1 MPSRKLSSYRAK
13 RDFTRTT
20 EPSGTGKATAAA
32 KSRKYVIQK
41 HAARRL
47 HYDLRLESDGVFKSW
62 AVTKGPSL
70 DPRDKRLAVEVEDH
84 PLDYGGFEGTIPKG
98 EYGGGTVQLWDRG
111 TWSVQP
117 GRSIRASLK
126 AGELKF
132 TLQGERLKG
141 GWVLVRMKRDRTG
154 GNGNNWL
161 LIKHRDRF
169 AKDDGD
175 ALLATDRS
183 VATGRTMAQIA
194 AGKTAK
200 RAPAKKG
207 SRRAATPPAFV
218 PPQLAKLVEHAPAE
232 TGWGH
237 EIKFDGYR
245 MQMRVAGGTVTL
257 KSRKGLDWT
266 ARFPEIARA
275 GKTLPDCLIDGEI
288 VAQDDRRV
296 PSFSLLQAAL
306 AEQETGELVFF
317 VFDLLFA
324 DGEDLRAERLT
335 ERKARLEGLLR
346 GHSGH
351 RIRYVAHFET
361 AADAILRS
369 ACRMRLEGVVS
380 KRLDAPYRSGRS
392 ESWLKTKCR
401 AGQEVVVGGW
411 TLRAGRLR
419 SLLVGVH
426 RGKRLAY
433 VGGVG
438 TGFGERNIKPL
449 MAALRAR
456 ATERSPFAG
465 ENAPVAA
472 ADIRWVRPELVAEIE
487 FAGWTGSGM
496 VRQAAYKGLRE
507 DMAPAEISDEPVLR
521 RGASKK
527 ARATRKEAPPR
538 RKSREVR
545 IEGVAISNPDKALW
559 PDAGDRRPV
568 TKEDL
573 ANYDATV
580 GPWMIEHLKGRPC
593 SIIRAPD
600 GIGGQRFFQRHAMQ
614 GTASLLD
621 LVKVQGERK
630 PYLEINRI
638 EAIVAVAQS
647 GGIELH
653 PWNCRP
659 GEPEV
664 PGRFVFDL
672 DPAPDVDFARVVDA
686 ARELRD
692 RLQRL
697 GLVPFCKT
705 TGGKGLHVVTPL
717 AQPRRGRLGWPEAKG
732 YARSVCAAMAA
743 DSPDRYVITMSK
755 KERVGRIFLDYLR
768 NGHKATAVA
777 PLSPRAREGA
787 TVSMPVEWSQ
797 VRGGLDPGR
806 FTIRTVPALL
816 KRSEPWRDYQKAA
829 RPLQVIRI
837 RKQS

>member
-1 MPSRKLSSYRAK
+1 
-13 RDFTRTT
+13 
-20 EPSGTGKATAAA
+20 
-32 KSRKYVIQK
+32 
-41 HAARRL
+41 
-47 HYDLRLESDGVFKSW
+47 
-62 AVTKGPSL
+62 
-70 DPRDKRLAVEVEDH
+70 
-84 PLDYGGFEGTIPKG
+84 
-98 EYGGGTVQLWDRG
+98 
-111 TWSVQP
+111 
-117 GRSIRASLK
+117 
-126 AGELKF
+126 
-132 TLQGERLKG
+132 
-141 GWVLVRMKRDRTG
+141 
-154 GNGNNWL
+154 
-161 LIKHRDRF
+161 
-169 AKDDGD
+169 
-175 ALLATDRS
+175 
-183 VATGRTMAQIA
+183 
-194 AGKTAK
+194 
-200 RAPAKKG
+200 
-207 SRRAATPPAFV
+207 
-218 PPQLAKLVEHAPAE
+218 
-232 TGWGH
+232 
-237 EIKFDGYR
+237 
-245 MQMRVAGGTVTL
+245 
-257 KSRKGLDWT
+257 
-266 ARFPEIARA
+266 
-275 GKTLPDCLIDGEI
+275 
-288 VAQDDRRV
+288 
-296 PSFSLLQAAL
+296 
-306 AEQETGELVFF
+306 
-317 VFDLLFA
+317 
-324 DGEDLRAERLT
+324 
-335 ERKARLEGLLR
+335 
-346 GHSGH
+346 
-351 RIRYVAHFET
+351 
-361 AADAILRS
+361 
-369 ACRMRLEGVVS
+369 
-380 KRLDAPYRSGRS
+380 
-392 ESWLKTKCR
+392 
-401 AGQEVVVGGW
+401 
-411 TLRAGRLR
+411 
-419 SLLVGVH
+419 
-426 RGKRLAY
+426 
-433 VGGVG
+433 
-438 TGFGERNIKPL
+438 
-449 MAALRAR
+449 
-456 ATERSPFAG
+456 
-465 ENAPVAA
+465 
-472 ADIRWVRPELVAEIE
+472 
-487 FAGWTGSGM
+487 
-496 VRQAAYKGLRE
+496 
-507 DMAPAEISDEPVLR
+507 MAPAEISDEPVLR
-521 RGASKK
+521 RSASKK

-614 GTASLLD
+614 GTSSLLD

>member
-1 MPSRKLSSYRAK
+1 LSRYRAK
-13 RDFTRTT
+13 RDFSRTA
-20 EPSGTGKATAAA
+20 EPSGSRKATATSKA
-32 KSRKYVIQK
+32 RRYVVQK

-47 HYDLRLESDGVFKSW
+47 HYDLRLEFDGVFKSW

-70 DPRDKRLAVEVEDH
+70 DPHDKRLAVEVEDH
-84 PLDYGGFEGTIPKG
+84 PLEYGGFEGTIPKG

-111 TWSVQP
+111 TWSAQP
-117 GRSIRASLK
+117 GRSIRNALK

-141 GWVLVRMKRDRTG
+141 SWVLVRMKHDRTG
-154 GNGNNWL
+154 GKRNNWL

-169 AKDDGD
+169 AVDDGD

-183 VATGRTMAQIA
+183 VTSGRTLAQIA

-200 RAPAKKG
+200 RTPAKKT
-207 SRRAATPPAFV
+207 SRHAATPPAFV
-218 PPQLAKLVEHAPAE
+218 PPQLAKLVERAPAD

-245 MQMRVAGGTVTL
+245 MQMRVAGGAVTL

-266 ARFPEIARA
+266 ARFPQIARA
-275 GKTLPDCLIDGEI
+275 GKALPDCLIDGEI
-288 VAQDDRRV
+288 VAQDERSV

-306 AEQETGELVFF
+306 SEQDTGELVFF
-317 VFDLLFA
+317 VFDLLHA
-324 DGEDLRAERLT
+324 DGEDLRAEKLAD
-335 ERKARLEGLLR
+335 RKSRLEGMLHGR
-346 GHSGH
+346 PGH
-351 RIRYVAHFET
+351 RIRYVEHFET

-369 ACRMRLEGVVS
+369 ACRMLLEGVVS

-392 ESWLKTKCR
+392 ASWLKTKCR
-401 AGQEVVVGGW
+401 AGQEVVIGGW
-411 TLRAGRLR
+411 TQREGRLR

-433 VGGVG
+433 VGRVG
-438 TGFGERNIKPL
+438 TGFGERNIQPL
-449 MAALRAR
+449 TKALRAR
-456 ATERSPFAG
+456 ATERSAFAS
-465 ENAPVAA
+465 EHAPAAA

-496 VRQAAYKGLRE
+496 IRQAVYKGLRE
-507 DMAPAEISDEPVLR
+507 DKPPAEISKEPVLH
-521 RGASKK
+521 RGAQKK
-527 ARATRKEAPPR
+527 TGAARKAMPPPR
-538 RKSREVR
+538 NTGVVT
-545 IEGVAISNPDKALW
+545 IEGVTISNPDKPLW
-559 PDAGDRRPV
+559 PDASDGRPV
-568 TKEDL
+568 TKEDI

-593 SIIRAPD
+593 SLIRAPD
-600 GIGGQRFFQRHAMQ
+600 GIGGPRFFQRHAMQ
-614 GTASLLD
+614 GTSSLID

-653 PWNCRP
+653 PWNSRP

-672 DPAPDVDFARVVDA
+672 DPAPDVDFARVVA
-686 ARELRD
+686 AAKELRE
-692 RLQRL
+692 RLQQL

-717 AQPRRGRLGWPEAKG
+717 AQPRRGRLGWREAKD

-755 KERVGRIFLDYLR
+755 MERVGRIFLDYLR
-768 NGHKATAVA
+768 NAHKATAVA

-797 VRGGLDPGR
+797 VRGNLDPGR

-816 KRSEPWRDYQKAA
+816 KRVKPWRDYGKAA
-829 RPLQVIRI
+829 RPLQVKRT
-837 RKQS
+837 RKRS